1 MADITVE
8 VTYEEFLCWFDPVSD
23 FSCFVL
29 IDQNRT
35 SAHHWTIKRLSFGAI
50 KKVKLSY
57 QITHLW
63 TSPFF
68 DS

>member
-50 KKVKLSY
+50 KKVKL
-57 QITHLW
+57 Q
-63 TSPFF
+63 
-68 DS
+68 